1 MSIWKIFFW
10 HLLHCL
16 RDHTL
21 LALLSQHTTSASYL
35 LHCKIIHH
43 PTTTIVF
50 PFHYYRPQFTPIHH
64 IFNLLPIFPT
74 SSYQLS
80 RLLVPGFIQV
90 RLLRYHHCLTPSSIQ
105 VRLLRN
111 HY

>member
-1 MSIWKIFFW
+1 MVINPALGRVVYADVTNQQGVFSSWFPVSERRSEKPIQ
-10 HLLHCL
+10 
-16 RDHTL
+16 
-21 LALLSQHTTSASYL
+21 LAG
-35 LHCKIIHH
+35 
-43 PTTTIVF
+43 
-50 PFHYYRPQFTPIHH
+50 PQFTPIHH